1 MSALYGSAA
10 ASVSDEIYRDWSAD
24 RWAGSR
30 VPAFCDWPTCQV
42 EINRGRDFRCVAHG
56 VDDGCELF
64 FCPRHLVQIA
74 VHDLV
79 RPKPDHARWE
89 LMILTDDTLEPW
101 RQNHPTELEQERRR
115 QEHTTLRETL
125 NDLAQSADRQAARAA
140 ALSGLAQSSRLFHL
154 ADELRRA
161 AAALGGTMSRD
172 DVLEVLDGAQRVVV
186 TAMLQLDAA
195 ERTVEI

>member
-1 MSALYGSAA
+1 MSALHHSAA
-10 ASVSDEIYRDWSAD
+10 AAVSDEIYRDWSAD

-30 VPAFCDWPTCQV
+30 VPAYCDWPTCAE
-42 EINRGRDFRCVAHG
+42 EIDRGRDFRCVEHG
-56 VDDGCELF
+56 VDDGCDLF
-64 FCPRHLVQIA
+64 FCARHLVQIA

-101 RQNHPTELEQERRR
+101 RQTHPTELEQERRR
-115 QEHTTLRETL
+115 QEHSSLRETVA
-125 NDLAQSADRQAARAA
+125 DLAQSSDRQAARAA
-140 ALSGLAQSSRLFHL
+140 ALSGLALSSRLFHL

-172 DVLEVLDGAQRVVV
+172 EVLALLDAAQRVVV
-186 TAMLQLDAA
+186 ASMLQLDAA
-195 ERTVEI
+195 ERCDVD